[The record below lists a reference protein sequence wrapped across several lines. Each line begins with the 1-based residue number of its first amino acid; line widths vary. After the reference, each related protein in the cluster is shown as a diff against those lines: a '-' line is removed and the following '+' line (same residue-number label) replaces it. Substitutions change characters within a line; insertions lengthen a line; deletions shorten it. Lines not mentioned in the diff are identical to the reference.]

1 MKTIKMALLILFIA
15 SIVVGCGNSNDF
27 TVEGK
32 VNVVTSFYPL
42 YDFAQKIGGE
52 HVNVINLVPAGV
64 ESHDWSPKPRDMS
77 NITKAD
83 VFIYNGAG
91 FEGWVDDF
99 LDSLKKD
106 SSLLVVE
113 AIHDVDLIEIGEDAH
128 AEEEHA
134 EDAHA
139 EEEHAENAHAE
150 EEHTEDAHADEAHA
164 DEHAGEEEHAH
175 GDVDP
180 HAWLSPLQAKAMAA
194 TIKEHLIEADPSH
207 KDDYEANYS
216 LLADRLQQLHDQ
228 FVQTVAQ
235 APKKEIVVS
244 HEAFGYIARDYGITQ
259 IGVMGL
265 SPDAEPTVQRMNEI
279 TNFAKEHE
287 IKYILFEELV
297 SPKLAETLAKSLDIE
312 TLVLNPLEGLTEEQ
326 VTAKEDYFT
335 IMAKNLT
342 TIEKALQ

>member
-1 MKTIKMALLILFIA
+1 MNAIRMALILLFLVSATI
-15 SIVVGCGNSNDF
+15 GCGNANDF

-52 HVNVINLVPAGV
+52 YVNIVNLVPAGI

-77 NITKAD
+77 NIAKAD
-83 VFIYNGAG
+83 IFIYNGAG
-91 FEGWVDDF
+91 FEGWVEDF

-106 SSLLVVE
+106 STLLVVE
-113 AIHDVDLIEIGEDAH
+113 AIHDVDLIEIGKQ
-128 AEEEHA
+128 EEEGH
-134 EDAHA
+134 
-139 EEEHAENAHAE
+139 EEEGQ
-150 EEHTEDAHADEAHA
+150 EDDHD
-164 DEHAGEEEHAH
+164 H

-180 HAWLSPLQAKAMAA
+180 HAWISPLQAKVIAG
-194 TIKEHLIEADPSH
+194 TIKEHLIEADPTH
-207 KDDYEANYS
+207 KNEYEANYN

-228 FVQTVAQ
+228 LTQIVNA

-259 IGVMGL
+259 FGVMGL
-265 SPDAEPTVQRMNEI
+265 SPDSEPTIQRMKEI
-279 TNFAKEHE
+279 TEYAKEHE

-297 SPKLAETLAKSLDIE
+297 SPKLAETLAKTLDIE
-312 TLVLNPLEGLTEEQ
+312 TLVLNPIEGLTEEQ
-326 VTAKEDYFT
+326 EKANEDYFT
-335 IMAKNLT
+335 IMEYNLT